1 MELESTESSDQDM
14 SDQGCSS
21 QELPDEGSQG
31 ESVPIDSANALT
43 LHSTHGPATLEEA
56 DTYSHCTRISF
67 EAAPLEQDS
76 GDRQTIEG
84 PHQDDGLEHQARID
98 HPSQPQSTEFEGGNS
113 LSVRGPGGQQQALDE
128 YLGHLMR
135 AQEEQQ
141 RLEEKLENERLE
153 EELGL
158 FNQEQPVLEPLP
170 RLQEGQ
176 KSPLRLPDNQAAEIT
191 HTKDPDIAQVVVP
204 ENTQDPS
211 PASRCEEQPES
222 PVENPELV
230 VAPTIR
236 NDASNQL
243 SQSPPAH
250 NAGPPTKVGA
260 PLPLAL
266 VEISFWAFEREEW
279 KQSDCLRVDPSDP
292 SPVERTARKYSWKDY
307 SLYDRNLQSIS
318 PSQCYRAA
326 TVDGNNAIF
335 LISESEEQKLAAE
348 GRLTKERRL
357 LSLVS
362 RVLDRAESEP
372 KSTKRQRPPSLSV
385 LSEEL

>member
-1 MELESTESSDQDM
+1 MELESTEPSDQDM
-14 SDQGCSS
+14 SDQGRLS
-21 QELPDEGSQG
+21 QELPDEGPQG
-31 ESVPIDSANALT
+31 ESVPIDPATALT

-56 DTYSHCTRISF
+56 DTYSHCTRISL

-84 PHQDDGLEHQARID
+84 PHQDDGLEDQARVD
-98 HPSQPQSTEFEGGNS
+98 HPSQLESTEFEGGNS
-113 LSVRGPGGQQQALDE
+113 SSGVGGPGGQRQVLDK
-128 YLGHLMR
+128 YLDQLMR

-141 RLEEKLENERLE
+141 RLEEELEREQLD
-153 EELGL
+153 EELG
-158 FNQEQPVLEPLP
+158 FSNKGQPILEPSP
-170 RLQEGQ
+170 RPREGQ
-176 KSPLRLPDNQAAEIT
+176 NSPPRPPDDQPAEVTHIRDPGFAQA
-191 HTKDPDIAQVVVP
+191 VVQEP
-204 ENTQDPS
+204 TQGPS
-211 PASRCEEQPES
+211 PASRREEQSEA
-222 PVENPELV
+222 PVENLEL

-236 NDASNQL
+236 NNASNPL
-243 SQSPPAH
+243 SQSPPAD
-250 NAGPPTKVGA
+250 NAGPPTTVVA
-260 PLPLAL
+260 PLPPAL

-279 KQSDCLRVDPSDP
+279 KQSDRLRVDPSDP

-318 PSQCYRAA
+318 PAQCYRAA

-335 LISESEEQKLAAE
+335 LISESEEQRLAAE
-348 GRLTKERRL
+348 GRLTKERQL

-372 KSTKRQRPPSLSV
+372 KFTKQQRPRSLSV